1 MYISPFFIFMIVQK
15 YVNQMKI
22 PFFLRK
28 TGVYHAAFYNSAWR
42 IEQIDAFTGEDSKR
56 IKRISDSTERNRKN
70 EFINRLG
77 KGISPA

>member
-1 MYISPFFIFMIVQK
+1 MGTSFW
-15 YVNQMKI
+15 
-22 PFFLRK
+22 K

>member
-1 MYISPFFIFMIVQK
+1 MRITQVRDDGK
-15 YVNQMKI
+15 VNT
-22 PFFLRK
+22 LR
-28 TGVYHAAFYNSAWR
+28 TLR